1 MQSDPVVFDYVK
13 TERSPARF
21 KLFPKEEPF
30 QIVFFEWTFSLPGGL
45 GVFDAL

>member
-13 TERSPARF
+13 TERSPAHC

-30 QIVFFEWTFSLPGGL
+30 QIVFFEWAFSLPGGL